1 MHIFLKSGWVE
12 FLKILSLHRSHG
24 RLLAILINKR
34 RRIMVCF
41 CAWSAHML
49 IYGKIDPSVKRQ
61 IRKGMIP
68 PLHVVEDFMLAL
80 MSTNDGME
88 KLVMI

>member
-1 MHIFLKSGWVE
+1 
-12 FLKILSLHRSHG
+12 
-24 RLLAILINKR
+24 
-34 RRIMVCF
+34 
-41 CAWSAHML
+41 ML

-88 KLVMI
+88 KLGII